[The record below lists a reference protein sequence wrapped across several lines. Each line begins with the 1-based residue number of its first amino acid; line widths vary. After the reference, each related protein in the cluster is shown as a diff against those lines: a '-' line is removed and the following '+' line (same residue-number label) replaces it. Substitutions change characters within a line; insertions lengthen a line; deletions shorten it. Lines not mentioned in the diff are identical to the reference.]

1 MNLSFTKQANIVSHL
16 MWPLGV
22 AGASPPD
29 IGILFCM
36 SIKLHNLDQSE
47 ISIIMC
53 QPNTD

>member
-16 MWPLGV
+16 MCPLGV